1 MTFREGLAIAEKYG
15 LEEEYEECY
24 DALAYDAWYNNLTE
38 DDVVR
43 AALREWDL
51 L

>member
-1 MTFREGLAIAEKYG
+1 MTFQEGYAVAEKYG
-15 LEEEYEECY
+15 LEAEYEECY
-24 DALAYDAWYNNLTE
+24 NALAYDAWYNNLTE

-43 AALREWDL
+43 EALSEWDL